1 MQTARLPRLD
11 LRRLIIL
18 LAMLSGLITL
28 GIGFYASYK
37 VQRDS
42 LIGSTLA
49 ANRAYAVKLADGTE
63 LFFRSALQQLAVSA
77 ENIAA
82 RFPDSD
88 VLHEEAR
95 RLRRQTDSFNAIVI
109 TSAQGKVLATAPNTG
124 LLVGQKL
131 NSPGALRALAQRE
144 PLISSPYTSALGTLV
159 ILISHP
165 VVAGDGTYLGY
176 IGGVISLRERN
187 ILHSML
193 GEHFYQDGSYL
204 YAVDQSRRLLY
215 HPQPKRLGTVVAENE
230 VIDRVLQGESGS
242 LRVINSQGVDMLA
255 GYAASPAV
263 GWGIVA
269 QRPSAD
275 TLQPLDDLMLKV
287 I

>member
-28 GIGFYASYK
+28 SIGFYASYK

-49 ANRAYAVKLADGTE
+49 ANRAYAAKLADGTE
-63 LFFRSALQQLAVSA
+63 LFFHSAQQQLAVSA

-82 RFPDSD
+82 QFPDND
-88 VLHEEAR
+88 LLHEEAR
-95 RLRRQTDSFNAIVI
+95 RLRRQTDSFNAVVI
-109 TSAQGKVLATAPNTG
+109 TSAQGEVLATAPNTG

-131 NSPGALRALAQRE
+131 NSPGALRALAKRE

-165 VVAGDGTYLGY
+165 IVATDGTYLGY

-255 GYAASPAV
+255 RSEE
-263 GWGIVA
+263 
-269 QRPSAD
+269 R
-275 TLQPLDDLMLKV
+275 
-287 I
+287 